1 VDEQVDRV
9 RVLRRLGEGAG
20 GEEVDDHL
28 RRDVLVGAARK
39 GNDQYENQAKIEEQR
54 TKERRREGGQTWIKP

>member
-1 VDEQVDRV
+1 M

-54 TKERRREGGQTWIKP
+54 TKERRREGGQT